1 MKGEKKEHWMELCEQ
16 AANEQDA
23 VKLHALVLEIDRL
36 LKEKEDR
43 ISAARSTQ
51 VASSN

>member
-1 MKGEKKEHWMELCEQ
+1 MELCEQ

-23 VKLHALVLEIDRL
+23 VKLKALVEDIARL

-43 ISAARSTQ
+43 LKQPSEK
-51 VASSN
+51 